1 MFASIGR
8 KNVRRLPLVCRL
20 RAASMSMNNDALRT
34 FREDDQN
41 PEPLDA
47 EQYKGAFHFEID
59 GHEFIA
65 LDRNA
70 WSSTTDETNIGGTT
84 SSNMLGEIVT
94 SSGRYV
100 VFADNAPETT
110 EPKVA
115 DLLSR
120 RELQVALLIADGS
133 CDKEIARH
141 LAISVYTV
149 REHIRR
155 IFAKLNVCRR
165 AGIIA
170 RILKH

>member
-1 MFASIGR
+1 
-8 KNVRRLPLVCRL
+8 
-20 RAASMSMNNDALRT
+20 MSMINDAMFT
-34 FREDDQN
+34 FGEDTQDSGQS
-41 PEPLDA
+41 DA
-47 EQYKGAFHFEID
+47 EQCKGAFHFEID

-65 LDRNA
+65 LDRSA
-70 WSSTTDETNIGGTT
+70 WSCAKDETDVGGTT
-84 SSNMLGEIVT
+84 SSAVLGEIVT

-100 VFADNAPETT
+100 VFADEASGSA

-133 CDKEIARH
+133 CDKDIARH

-155 IFAKLNVCRR
+155 IFAKLSVSRR

>member
-1 MFASIGR
+1 
-8 KNVRRLPLVCRL
+8 
-20 RAASMSMNNDALRT
+20 MSMNNDAMLT
-34 FREDDQN
+34 FSEDVQSSG
-41 PEPLDA
+41 PLGD
-47 EQYKGAFHFEID
+47 EQCKGAFHFEID

-65 LDRNA
+65 LNRDS
-70 WSSTTDETNIGGTT
+70 WSGAKNETNIGGTA
-84 SSNMLGEIVT
+84 SSNVLGEIVT

-100 VFADNAPETT
+100 VFADDAPVTT

-120 RELQVALLIADGS
+120 RELQVALLVADGS
-133 CDKEIARH
+133 CDKDIARH

-155 IFAKLNVCRR
+155 IFAKLNVSRR

>member
-1 MFASIGR
+1 
-8 KNVRRLPLVCRL
+8 
-20 RAASMSMNNDALRT
+20 MSMNNDAMFT
-34 FREDDQN
+34 FSENVRNSGQTDD
-41 PEPLDA
+41 
-47 EQYKGAFHFEID
+47 EQGKGAFHFEID

-70 WSSTTDETNIGGTT
+70 WSCTKDETNIGGTANT
-84 SSNMLGEIVT
+84 NVLGEIVT

-100 VFADNAPETT
+100 VFADEAPGTT

-120 RELQVALLIADGS
+120 RELQVALLIADGN

-155 IFAKLNVCRR
+155 IFAKLSVSRR